1 MLFRSV
7 DFTRWGVQT
16 GDHEKFE
23 LLKKSVLTHRRV
35 RILYVG
41 SGREK
46 SYRTVEP
53 LKLLYKSR
61 AWYLKA
67 YCLEKEAF
75 RLFKLNRI
83 LKWEVLEENFAQRIF
98 PGPDAAP
105 RPEPSQ
111 PEPPQVILSFPG
123 EMAYRVYDEFDS
135 SQVQE
140 LEDGS
145 LLTAAPMPVDEW
157 LIAFLLSFGD
167 QVEIMEPVYLKNI
180 LAERALKI
188 YGKNKI

>member
-1 MLFRSV
+1 M
-7 DFTRWGVQT
+7 
-16 GDHEKFE
+16 
-23 LLKKSVLTHRRV
+23 

-83 LKWEVLEENFAQRIF
+83 LKWEVLEENFTQRRV
-98 PGPDAAP
+98 AAVS
-105 RPEPSQ
+105 RSVFVVGLAMLNLPSS
-111 PEPPQVILSFPG
+111 ISFII
-123 EMAYRVYDEFDS
+123 
-135 SQVQE
+135 Q
-140 LEDGS
+140 
-145 LLTAAPMPVDEW
+145 
-157 LIAFLLSFGD
+157 
-167 QVEIMEPVYLKNI
+167 
-180 LAERALKI
+180 
-188 YGKNKI
+188 